1 MDLFRDVRKKNLERV
16 APLAVRMR
24 PRTLDEFVGQ
34 HHFLGPGK
42 LLRRMLE
49 ADRLTSVIF
58 YGPPGTGKTTLAQLV
73 ATYTKSHFEQV
84 NAAAVGVKE
93 VRAILDA
100 AKERLGNAGA
110 RTVLFLDEIHRFN
123 RAQQDILLGDVE
135 AGYVLLVGATTE
147 NPFFA
152 VNSPLISR
160 SQIFQFAP
168 LSEDEIRLLVRRALD
183 DPERGFGKVP
193 IRIDPE
199 AIDLWATMSDGDG
212 RRALMALEVAVLS
225 LMAEKEPGGAGGVS
239 LSSASDVGTADAT
252 IHITL
257 DVAEQSIQRK
267 AIVYDG
273 TGDEH
278 YDAAS
283 ALIKSMR
290 GSDPDAAVYWVAR
303 MLEAG
308 EDPRFIA
315 RRIAILASEDIGNA
329 DPQAIVVAAAAFDV
343 VEKIGMPEAQLT
355 LGQAAIYMATAPKSN
370 ASAMAIWS
378 AIADVREGRT
388 IPVPRHLRDTHY
400 KQAAR
405 LGHGKGYKYAHDYA
419 GGVVQQDYLGVEK
432 TYYTPTDRGFEATIG
447 KRLQAIRDLT
457 TMREGDD
464 ESPAA
469 AGATGEEAGP
479 ARSGANEGA
488 PVRPHPT
495 RSATEAGEP
504 GAFRPPGNPAPEADT
519 PEGGASQGDATQRD
533 TRQATTQEGSAQ
545 PGPRRGR
552 SRGKGAAAATPTR
565 AGGANEANPGARG
578 VSNTA
583 GSEDTGPA

>member
-1 MDLFRDVRKKNLERV
+1 MDLFGDVRKKNMQRV

-24 PRTLDEFVGQ
+24 PRTLDEFAGQ
-34 HHFLGPGK
+34 RHFLGPGK

-73 ATYTKSHFEQV
+73 AQYTKSHFEQV

-100 AKERLGNAGA
+100 AKERLGTSGE

-123 RAQQDILLGDVE
+123 RAQQDILLPDVE
-135 AGYVLLVGATTE
+135 AGYVILVGATTE

-160 SQIFQFAP
+160 SQIFQFSP
-168 LSEDEIRLLVRRALD
+168 LSEDDVRLLVRRAIAD
-183 DPERGFGKVP
+183 RERGFGTLD
-193 IRIDPE
+193 IRIDDD
-199 AIDLWATMSDGDG
+199 ALDLWAAMSDGDG

-225 LMAEKEPGGAGGVS
+225 M
-239 LSSASDVGTADAT
+239 SSEFRVQSSGNADAGPPLNSELQT
-252 IHITL
+252 LNSPPLHITL

-267 AIVYDG
+267 AIVYDQ

-308 EDPRFIA
+308 EDPRFVA
-315 RRIAILASEDIGNA
+315 RRIAILASEDVGNA
-329 DPQAIVVAAAAFDV
+329 DPRALLVAAACFDV
-343 VEKIGMPEAQLT
+343 VEKIGMPEARIALS
-355 LGQAAIYMATAPKSN
+355 QAAIYMATAPKSN
-370 ASAMAIWS
+370 ASYVAIND

-388 IPVPRHLRDTHY
+388 IPVPRHLRSTAY
-400 KQAAR
+400 GGAKA

-419 GGVVQQDYLGVEK
+419 GGFVEQDYLGVDK
-432 TYYTPTDRGFEATIG
+432 KYYTPTYRGYEAEIG
-447 KRLQAIRDLT
+447 QRMERLRAT
-457 TMREGDD
+457 REQ
-464 ESPAA
+464 AA
-469 AGATGEEAGP
+469 A
-479 ARSGANEGA
+479 
-488 PVRPHPT
+488 
-495 RSATEAGEP
+495 EP
-504 GAFRPPGNPAPEADT
+504 GGADPANKGTNDAP
-519 PEGGASQGDATQRD
+519 PEG
-533 TRQATTQEGSAQ
+533 
-545 PGPRRGR
+545 
-552 SRGKGAAAATPTR
+552 
-565 AGGANEANPGARG
+565 
-578 VSNTA
+578 
-583 GSEDTGPA
+583 SE